1 MAMTSTKY
9 KIVVEQHEDG
19 FVAYPLG
26 VAGCIVGQGDSAD
39 GSVKDLRSAIRFHI
53 ETFGKDAFQDD
64 SFVLHAFI
72 TKIDVPNPH

>member
-1 MAMTSTKY
+1 MTSTKH

-26 VAGCIVGQGDSAD
+26 VVGCIVGQGDSAD
-39 GSVKDLRSAIRFHI
+39 GAVKDLRSAIHFHI

-64 SFVLHAFI
+64 SSVLHAFL
-72 TKIDVPNPH
+72 TEIDVSNPR

>member
-1 MAMTSTKY
+1 MTSTTY
-9 KIVVEQHEDG
+9 KIIIE
-19 FVAYPLG
+19 PI
-26 VAGCIVGQGDSAD
+26 AGCVVGQGDSAD
-39 GSVKDLRSAIRFHI
+39 VAVKDLRSAIRFHI